1 MNSKIAKGR
10 KLIEANLMSNRKPNK
25 KALYISEEEA
35 LLKSVKKLKKSTL
48 KVKIYKSK
56 KNVFKERNLI

>member
-10 KLIEANLMSNRKPNK
+10 KQIEANLMSNRKPNK
-25 KALYISEEEA
+25 KALYTSEEEA